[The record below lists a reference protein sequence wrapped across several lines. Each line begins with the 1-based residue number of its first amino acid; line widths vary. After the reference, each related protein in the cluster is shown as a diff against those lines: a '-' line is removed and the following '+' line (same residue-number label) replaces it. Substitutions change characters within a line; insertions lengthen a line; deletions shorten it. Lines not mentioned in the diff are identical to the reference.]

1 MMNEEKISITEV
13 AKRYP
18 NLTISLTYTELVEAF
33 RDILIEENLKNKL
46 LSEENK
52 TDVLLTEEQVQ
63 KMLEVSHSTLW
74 RWQNQDYL
82 TPVSIGRKKRYKT
95 SDVQRILNNK

>member
-1 MMNEEKISITEV
+1 MMNEEKISITEI

-18 NLTISLTYTELVEAF
+18 NLTVSLTYSELVEAF
-33 RDILIEENLKNKL
+33 REILIEESLKNKL
-46 LSEENK
+46 LSQENT

-74 RWQNQDYL
+74 RWGNNEYL
-82 TPVSIGRKKRYKT
+82 PAVSIGRKKRYKQ
-95 SDVQRILNNK
+95 SDVERILNNK